1 MKALISIF
9 AVVSMHAASGG
20 ALVSPDQ
27 LGPSRGTLA
36 AEINRARQADPA
48 AFRQVAALQQ
58 RDAAELKAGVE
69 KLGQRA
75 LWPIVELVAFDAPRP
90 VKNSAALLEAL
101 ETLHERLSAPVFEA
115 VLRTEGEPLE
125 VYAVATR
132 ALADTIQAH
141 PDEAHAKSVIDG
153 LAASKCTHA
162 SVRDA
167 AAKALITAYMGYDG
181 DVRQAASEALVTV
194 AAPDTELLIENEK
207 IMGVGVPELTRL
219 QQELK
224 AR

>member
-36 AEINRARQADPA
+36 AEISKAHQVDPA

-58 RDAAELKAGVE
+58 REPSDLKDGVS
-69 KLGQRA
+69 KLGPRA
-75 LWPIVELVAFDAPRP
+75 LWPVVELVAFDAPRP
-90 VKNSAALLEAL
+90 AKNSAALLEAL
-101 ETLHERLSAPVFEA
+101 EELHERQSAPVFEA
-115 VLRTEGEPLE
+115 VLRSEGQPLA

-132 ALADTIQAH
+132 ALADTIEAH
-141 PDEAHAKSVIDG
+141 PDAAHAKSVIDG

-167 AAKALITAYMGYDG
+167 AAKALITAYMGYEG

-194 AAPDTELLIENEK
+194 DAPDTELLIENEK
-207 IMGVGVPELTRL
+207 ILGVGVPELTRL

-224 AR
+224 SR